1 MSKLPASD
9 AIYDAIRH
17 LRACVDLAFEEP
29 GNANA
34 SLATLARDRFVHLV
48 LHHDPD
54 ATAGLLATGSSALFH
69 AVVQDANLIDFVLE
83 LPPAPEDIVRAWN
96 ALPRGDARRLFAG
109 LFLVP
114 PHELPELTHFI
125 EEQRFDALLVRYIAW
140 HPKCFGTD
148 HERTVYFEYTVRLYN
163 LIADLMERSGP
174 GQIRPLL
181 EHGVAS
187 LKSGAI
193 YSCEGYLVPFAQA
206 KSRLIRAYVRHK
218 HGLDPVES
226 GRPEPLPTDRP
237 IRLGLLWNDIDPRTE
252 NFVGVASS
260 RQLKA
265 HGFHVVSVVHHNGYF
280 GVPASDAD
288 TLLAPIQELSHEVV
302 NLNGTPSLKD
312 KLAAIRAL
320 DLDCLFFMNNIT
332 FGYNEYVAL
341 ATLHLARWQAVNF
354 CAVFTTGFPAVDLYV
369 SGRISEGGANPQEG
383 YTERLVRLPGSCLV
397 FDRDAGTGA
406 SRQWLDVT
414 GLRTPATTTLFAS
427 GANFY
432 KIHPI
437 LSDTWARVLAATP
450 NSRLVLYPFNPN
462 WDSSYPIARFCRR
475 FGEQLI
481 AHGVDPARVTIAGPW
496 KDAAVISTLLAT
508 VDIYLDSF
516 PHSGGLSSLDAL
528 RLGIPVVTKRGLTQR
543 DNQSADLLDLLGLG
557 EHVTD
562 TIEGYVATAR
572 RLSEDAAAW
581 ASYKIGITR
590 GLHDAPF
597 FDTELYAETFAR
609 ELKAALTATP
619 SGAA

>member
-1 MSKLPASD
+1 MSTRLASD
-9 AIYDAIRH
+9 AVFDAIRH
-17 LRACVDLAFEEP
+17 LRACVDLAFEKASP
-29 GNANA
+29 ANN
-34 SLATLARDRFVHLV
+34 SLAALARNRFVHLV

-54 ATAGLLATGSSALFH
+54 ATAGLLSTGSSALFH
-69 AVVQDANLIDFVLE
+69 AAVQDAKLIDFVLE
-83 LPPAPEDIVRAWN
+83 LPPAPAEIVRTWN
-96 ALPRGDARRLFAG
+96 DLPKGDARRLFAG

-114 PHELPELTHFI
+114 PHELPELTLFI
-125 EEQRFDALLVRYIAW
+125 EQQRFDDLLLRYIAW
-140 HPKCFGTD
+140 HPKCFGSD
-148 HERTVYFEYTVRLYN
+148 EERTVYFDYTVRLYN
-163 LIADLMERSGP
+163 LIADLMERSPP

-206 KSRLIRAYVRHK
+206 KSRLIRAYIRRK

-226 GRPEPLPTDRP
+226 GRPEPLSRDRP
-237 IRLGLLWNDIDPRTE
+237 IRLGLLWNDVDARTE

-260 RQLKA
+260 RRLKA
-265 HGFHVVSVVHHNGYF
+265 HGFHVVSIIHHNGYF
-280 GVPASDAD
+280 GAPANDAD
-288 TLLAPIQELSHEVV
+288 TLLGPIQALSHDVE
-302 NLNGTPSLKD
+302 NLDGKPALKD
-312 KLAAIRAL
+312 KVAAIRAL
-320 DLDCLFFMNNIT
+320 DLDCLIFMNNIT

-341 ATLHLARWQAVNF
+341 ATLRLARWQAVNF
-354 CAVFTTGFPAVDLYV
+354 CAVFTTGFPAIDLYV
-369 SGRISEGGANPQEG
+369 SGEISESGSDPQEG

-397 FDRDAGTGA
+397 FDRDAGTGS

-414 GLRTPATTTLFAS
+414 ELRTPATTTLFAS

-432 KIHPI
+432 KIHPV
-437 LSDTWARVLAATP
+437 LSETWARVLAATP

-475 FGEQLI
+475 LSRQLI

-496 KDAAVISTLLAT
+496 KEASVISTLLST

-543 DNQSADLLDLLGLG
+543 ENQSADLLELLGLG
-557 EHVTD
+557 HQVTD
-562 TIEGYVATAR
+562 TIDGYVDTAR
-572 RLSEDAAAW
+572 RLAQDPADW
-581 ASYKIGITR
+581 ASYKIGIAK

-597 FDTELYAETFAR
+597 FDTELYARRFAQ
-609 ELKAALTATP
+609 ELNTALTTTP